1 MTTNNNTSFA
11 KITSRKELTKIF
23 DTPRFRSFVNDLTIS
38 LADKDLRY
46 DI

>member
-11 KITSRKELTKIF
+11 KIASRKELTKIF
-23 DTPRFRSFVNDLTIS
+23 DAPRFRSFVNDLTIS